1 MNRCQM
7 HQTYSRATARPYRR
21 GFSFVKSILPPQ
33 NQHQHGESTREVL
46 AEILPDAEAS
56 GELDKLEESGVV
68 SQLRLG
74 EPKL

>member
-1 MNRCQM
+1 MKARSAATSPASAAWPRCCGC
-7 HQTYSRATARPYRR
+7 S
-21 GFSFVKSILPPQ
+21 L
-33 NQHQHGESTREVL
+33 GESTREVL